1 MPPSQ
6 ICVARIGAAHGVRG
20 AVKLWTFT
28 EDPLAVTRYGQLM
41 TKDGARQFEVTH
53 VREAKGHLVATLK
66 GIATREEAERL
77 NGVELYVAREKLPET
92 SEDEYYHADLIGL
105 AAVDAAGEPLGRVIA
120 IHNFGAGDIIE
131 IAPPNGA
138 TMLLPFTNAVVPT
151 VDLEGGRVVIELP
164 DEIEGDDPSSVDAC
178 LSMAAETKPWRA
190 TVLSLFPDMFPGPLG
205 VSLAGKAL
213 ASGLWAL
220 EARDSR
226 DSATDRHRSGDETPA
241 GGGPGMVLRAD
252 VLADAIDA
260 ADIAPER
267 PRLLMSPRGRP
278 LTQAKIVELAA
289 GPGPL
294 IVCGRFEGVDQRV
307 IEARRL
313 EEISVGDYVLSGGE
327 IAAMALIEACVR
339 LLPGVM
345 GTPASGVD
353 ESFSA

>member
-6 ICVARIGAAHGVRG
+6 ICLARIGAAHGVRG

-28 EDPLAVTRYGQLM
+28 EDPLAVKHYGPLV

-164 DEIEGDDPSSVDAC
+164 DEIEGDDPSSVDA
-178 LSMAAETKPWRA
+178 
-190 TVLSLFPDMFPGPLG
+190 
-205 VSLAGKAL
+205 
-213 ASGLWAL
+213 
-220 EARDSR
+220 
-226 DSATDRHRSGDETPA
+226 
-241 GGGPGMVLRAD
+241 
-252 VLADAIDA
+252 
-260 ADIAPER
+260 
-267 PRLLMSPRGRP
+267 
-278 LTQAKIVELAA
+278 
-289 GPGPL
+289 
-294 IVCGRFEGVDQRV
+294 
-307 IEARRL
+307 
-313 EEISVGDYVLSGGE
+313 
-327 IAAMALIEACVR
+327 
-339 LLPGVM
+339 
-345 GTPASGVD
+345 
-353 ESFSA
+353 